1 MNMNA
6 GNLFTNQ
13 HRGKGMIAGLTA
25 LLGLWLSAAMWIE
38 FNDALGGFFG
48 PSLGVIIGTI
58 VFLLYQTKK
67 NEREFTAGSNYTTSE
82 TTTMYRDETGRMQQ
96 IESDTEIGRN
106 PVIFVAALYGAIIL
120 ISELS
125 WSNFF

>member
-1 MNMNA
+1 MDA

-25 LLGLWLSAAMWIE
+25 LLGLWFSAAMWIE

-48 PSLGVIIGTI
+48 PSMGVIIGTV

-67 NEREFTAGSNYTTSE
+67 NEREFTQGSSYTTSE
-82 TTTMYRDETGRMQQ
+82 TTSMYRDESGRMQQ
-96 IESDTEIGRN
+96 VESDTELGRN
-106 PVIFVAALYGAIIL
+106 PVVFVAALYGAIIL
-120 ISELS
+120 LSELS

>member
-1 MNMNA
+1 MNA

-67 NEREFTAGSNYTTSE
+67 NEREFTSGSNYTTSE
-82 TTTMYRDETGRMQQ
+82 TTSMYRDESGRMQQ
-96 IESDTEIGRN
+96 VEADTEVGRN
-106 PVIFVAALYGAIIL
+106 PVVFVAALYAAIII

>member
-1 MNMNA
+1 MNA

-67 NEREFTAGSNYTTSE
+67 NEREFTFGSSYTTAE
-82 TTTMYRDETGRMQQ
+82 TTSMYRDDSGRMQQ
-96 IESDTEIGRN
+96 IESDTETGRN
-106 PVIFVAALYGAIIL
+106 PVVFVAALYGAIII

>member
-1 MNMNA
+1 
-6 GNLFTNQ
+6 
-13 HRGKGMIAGLTA
+13 MIAGLTA